1 MHRSEGDPSA
11 AAAAGRGIVLLICC
25 LAALP
30 TITLSLTQTLYGG
43 LMTDIRAMLELGGF
57 GAGLMSAAFNLP
69 AVLLQPGAGA
79 LVDRLGARRTLVAAT
94 IGYGGCSAW
103 FALSGSAPAATAA
116 RFVMGAFGAFL
127 YPAFIS
133 VVVRLVAAD
142 GRQRAIGWM
151 QLAVGTAGIAASLL
165 ATPVLASDTWRV
177 ALGGPAFTALP
188 ISIALWALLAHP
200 LLRGPRAAG
209 GTAPP
214 LGLSQVLAI
223 PDIRRACFVAA
234 GTGGIMIALG
244 GLLNVTNARVV
255 WKLPEESWG
264 TVNAM
269 FFVGFALGG
278 PVLAR
283 ITRSVGPRRT
293 LCGALALLA
302 ASMAAWAYLPVAEG
316 TATACAFTFCCGLG
330 ASAMSIAVAVAVR
343 AVPVESAGAASG
355 LVAAS
360 MSCGGMLLQA
370 AAMATT
376 LIPGIT
382 PVGRSQACAAGII
395 VLVLAALSVAR
406 RVGDSPAPRSGR

>member
-1 MHRSEGDPSA
+1 MQCSDDNPPA
-11 AAAAGRGIVLLICC
+11 AVPGRRLVLLICC

-30 TITLSLTQTLYGG
+30 TIILSLMQALYGG

-57 GAGLMSAAFNLP
+57 GAGLMSAAFSLP
-69 AVLLQPGAGA
+69 AVVLQPGAGA

-94 IGYGGCSAW
+94 LGYGGCCAW

-116 RFVMGAFGAFL
+116 RLVMGSFAAFL

-133 VVVRLVAAD
+133 VVARLVAAD
-142 GRQRAIGWM
+142 ARQRAIGWM
-151 QLAVGTAGIAASLL
+151 QLALGAAGIAGSLL
-165 ATPVLASDTWRV
+165 ATPVLASDAWRL
-177 ALGGPAFTALP
+177 ALGAPAITALP
-188 ISIALWALLAHP
+188 ISIALWAVLAHP
-200 LLRGPRAAG
+200 MLRRPRAVG
-209 GTAPP
+209 GTMPP

-234 GTGGIMIALG
+234 GTGGIMVALG

-255 WKLPEESWG
+255 WKLPEDSWG

-316 TATACAFTFCCGLG
+316 TATACTFTFCCGLG

-355 LVAAS
+355 LVVSS
-360 MSCGGMLLQA
+360 MACSGMLLQA

-376 LIPGIT
+376 LIPGTT

-406 RVGDSPAPRSGR
+406 RVGDSTAPGSGR